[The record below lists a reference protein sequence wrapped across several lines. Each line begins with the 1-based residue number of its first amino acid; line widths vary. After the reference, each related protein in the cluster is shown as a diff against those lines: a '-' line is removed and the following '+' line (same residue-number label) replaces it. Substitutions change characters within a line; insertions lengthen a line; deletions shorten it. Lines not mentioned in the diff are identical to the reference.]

1 MVKQTTEIINE
12 KQKIVALTSTDP
24 QQMQVEI
31 NQLLKKQNTAMR
43 YTPHRKLA
51 RNTNRR
57 SDPAS
62 INPPLITASE
72 GKRNNAKIAKNKRI
86 PP

>member
-31 NQLLKKQNTAMR
+31 NQLLKTK
-43 YTPHRKLA
+43 KLKT
-51 RNTNRR
+51 RLNEMKC
-57 SDPAS
+57 
-62 INPPLITASE
+62 LL
-72 GKRNNAKIAKNKRI
+72 
-86 PP
+86 